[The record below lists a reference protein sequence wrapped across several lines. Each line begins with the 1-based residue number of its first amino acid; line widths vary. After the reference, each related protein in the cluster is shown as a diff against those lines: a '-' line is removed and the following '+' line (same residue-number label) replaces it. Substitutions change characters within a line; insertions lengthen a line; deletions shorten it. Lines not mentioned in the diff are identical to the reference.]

1 MMSKERVE
9 AFMKSRPVRVPLL
22 FLAPLFLVMLHPVAG
37 LVLAAAMIVIL
48 LLPGVRER
56 VL

>member
-9 AFMKSRPVRVPLL
+9 AFMKSRPVRVSLL
-22 FLAPLFLVMLHPVAG
+22 FLAPLIFVMLQPVAG